1 MGCEGSLTYAQASA
15 STWAAVCRVGKEEG
29 RAKVAPPQSPVL
41 DKACARC
48 SKLIPASFPTS
59 EACSAISHV
68 PRHHLATVKHDWG
81 PQTGA

>member
-1 MGCEGSLTYAQASA
+1 MGCEGSLTYTQTSA

-29 RAKVAPPQSPVL
+29 RAKVAPPQPPVL

-59 EACSAISHV
+59 EAYSAISHV
-68 PRHHLATVKHDWG
+68 PRHRLAAVIPDWG
-81 PQTGA
+81 PQTG